1 MNHQEKTDLKPIEKI
16 LLFTFVSQLF
26 VLPEYLRE
34 VMLQNFG
41 WGNIYPLRLYT
52 VGLPALYIFH
62 KHFIKKSFKV
72 PLIVPFLLLFGGFIV
87 MESLPF
93 REGPASYSFIDM
105 IPFRT
110 LFFPDSGAVK
120 ESFVLTQF
128 HNYFFFLMLVNFG
141 LNRVTF
147 YKVIDYALYA
157 GIITSIVTYLGFF
170 GFIDTGGYYSFQELG
185 FAGHPDALI
194 SINLIP
200 YMGDFAILM
209 LIIKQ
214 INEKKFSLFYI
225 SRDVFI
231 IFLLFTMIV
240 ITARRMPFI
249 ISLILIPYYCYIPW
263 RFSTKLVKGLLLFI
277 IFIVIS
283 MVILTSFQYEFY
295 PKVPF
300 EQTFLYER
308 SFVLEERE
316 TGNLLRKENIK
327 NSLLN
332 FEHHPFVGVG
342 YHNASITKYRS
353 YVIAT
358 RTGNEP
364 LLILASCGIFYFLI
378 YLYYNFRFM
387 IFRSNLLRRPEVR
400 LSFIFQLLMLLVIRP
415 YSIAL
420 ISISGYIAIYFYSVS
435 KTNQI
440 SEQAIPTTIKK
451 A

>member
-1 MNHQEKTDLKPIEKI
+1 MNYQGKVDLKPIEKI
-16 LLFTFVSQLF
+16 ILFTFVAQLF

-52 VGLPALYIFH
+52 VGLPALYVFH

-72 PLIVPFLLLFGGFIV
+72 PLVVPFLLLFGGFIF

-93 REGPASYSFIDM
+93 REGSAGYSFIDM

-120 ESFVLTQF
+120 RSFALTQLN
-128 HNYFFFLMLVNFG
+128 NYFFFLMLVNFG

-157 GIITSIVTYLGFF
+157 GIITTIVTYLGFF
-170 GFIDTGGYYSFQELG
+170 GFIDVGGYYSFQESG
-185 FAGHPDALI
+185 FTEQPDSLI
-194 SINLIP
+194 SLNLIP
-200 YMGDFAILM
+200 YIGAFSILM

-231 IFLLFTMIV
+231 ILLLFIMIV

-263 RFSTKLVKGLLLFI
+263 RFSTKIVKSLLLSI

-283 MVILTSFQYEFY
+283 MVILESFQYDFY
-295 PKVPF
+295 SKIPF
-300 EQTFLYER
+300 EQTFLYKR
-308 SFVLEERE
+308 SFVLEDRE

-332 FEHHPFVGVG
+332 FKYHPFVGVG
-342 YHNASITKYRS
+342 YQNASITEYRS
-353 YVIAT
+353 NVIAT

-364 LLILASCGIFYFLI
+364 LLILASSGIFYFLI
-378 YLYYNFRFM
+378 YLYYNFRLI
-387 IFRSNLLRRPEVR
+387 IFRSNLLRRPEVT
-400 LSFIFQLLMLLVIRP
+400 LSFIFHLLMLLVITP
-415 YSIAL
+415 TSIAL
-420 ISISGYIAIYFYSVS
+420 ISISGYIALYFYSAN

-451 A
+451 T